1 MIEDIDVKELEL
13 HRPYV
18 DDIHLKCPKCNKTMK
33 RVTDVLDVWFDSGAM
48 PYAQF
53 HYPFENK
60 ELFDSQF
67 PGDFIAE
74 GVDQTRGWFNSL
86 LCISSLVSGVSSY
99 KNVVVNDMMLD
110 ANGKKMSKSVG
121 NIINPIDIMTEYGAD
136 LVRYYMLYASP
147 VWTPLRFDV
156 NGLKEVH
163 SKFFNPLKNTYN
175 FFTMYAN
182 TDSININECFVDISS
197 REEIDKWLL
206 SRYNKL
212 VKNVTTY
219 FEEYDLHKVVKELTE
234 FVSEDLSN
242 WYIRRNRNR
251 FWKNEFDTS
260 KKSVY
265 ITTYEVLIGLC
276 QLMAPIVPFLSEEMY
291 RNLTNEKSVHLSNY
305 PVFDQNAINE
315 ELEEKMSLVRS
326 LISMGRQ
333 AREETKIKVRQ
344 PIQEVII
351 DGKNYDK
358 LSDLVDLI
366 KEELN
371 VKEVVFEKD
380 LSKYMNFT
388 IKPNFKTAGPI
399 LGAHI
404 KDLVTVL
411 NSYTQEEIKELQNNE
426 EHFFEVDDQQY
437 NITLDMVDIRIVAK
451 DGFDVAME
459 NNNFIILNTNLSK
472 ELIEEG
478 ISREFVSKIQ
488 NLRKLKEYDIADR
501 IDLKFNCN
509 EELKTAF
516 LNNQEYIKSEILAKG
531 FEFSNDKLKETVD
544 INNDQVT
551 IDIMKNNE

>member
-1 MIEDIDVKELEL
+1 
-13 HRPYV
+13 
-18 DDIHLKCPKCNKTMK
+18 
-33 RVTDVLDVWFDSGAM
+33 
-48 PYAQF
+48 
-53 HYPFENK
+53 
-60 ELFDSQF
+60 
-67 PGDFIAE
+67 
-74 GVDQTRGWFNSL
+74 
-86 LCISSLVSGVSSY
+86 
-99 KNVVVNDMMLD
+99 
-110 ANGKKMSKSVG
+110 
-121 NIINPIDIMTEYGAD
+121 
-136 LVRYYMLYASP
+136 
-147 VWTPLRFDV
+147 
-156 NGLKEVH
+156 
-163 SKFFNPLKNTYN
+163 
-175 FFTMYAN
+175 
-182 TDSININECFVDISS
+182 
-197 REEIDKWLL
+197 
-206 SRYNKL
+206 
-212 VKNVTTY
+212 
-219 FEEYDLHKVVKELTE
+219 
-234 FVSEDLSN
+234 
-242 WYIRRNRNR
+242 
-251 FWKNEFDTS
+251 
-260 KKSVY
+260 
-265 ITTYEVLIGLC
+265 
-276 QLMAPIVPFLSEEMY
+276 
-291 RNLTNEKSVHLSNY
+291 
-305 PVFDQNAINE
+305 
-315 ELEEKMSLVRS
+315 
-326 LISMGRQ
+326 MGRQ
-333 AREETKIKVRQ
+333 ARDETIIKVRQ

-426 EHFFEVDDQQY
+426 EQY

>member
-1 MIEDIDVKELEL
+1 
-13 HRPYV
+13 
-18 DDIHLKCPKCNKTMK
+18 
-33 RVTDVLDVWFDSGAM
+33 
-48 PYAQF
+48 
-53 HYPFENK
+53 
-60 ELFDSQF
+60 
-67 PGDFIAE
+67 
-74 GVDQTRGWFNSL
+74 
-86 LCISSLVSGVSSY
+86 
-99 KNVVVNDMMLD
+99 
-110 ANGKKMSKSVG
+110 
-121 NIINPIDIMTEYGAD
+121 
-136 LVRYYMLYASP
+136 
-147 VWTPLRFDV
+147 
-156 NGLKEVH
+156 
-163 SKFFNPLKNTYN
+163 
-175 FFTMYAN
+175 
-182 TDSININECFVDISS
+182 
-197 REEIDKWLL
+197 
-206 SRYNKL
+206 
-212 VKNVTTY
+212 
-219 FEEYDLHKVVKELTE
+219 
-234 FVSEDLSN
+234 
-242 WYIRRNRNR
+242 
-251 FWKNEFDTS
+251 
-260 KKSVY
+260 
-265 ITTYEVLIGLC
+265 
-276 QLMAPIVPFLSEEMY
+276 
-291 RNLTNEKSVHLSNY
+291 
-305 PVFDQNAINE
+305 
-315 ELEEKMSLVRS
+315 MSLVRS
-326 LISMGRQ
+326 LISIGSQ

-551 IDIMKNNE
+551 VDIMKNNE